1 MLKRHLPGM
10 TSLPAVALTA
20 VLMLC
25 ACREDKKEFVDLQ
38 YDPETFATM
47 TTTDVSTL
55 ISDSGLVRYRI
66 DSPLWLVFDE
76 AREPNW
82 KFPDGLHM
90 EKYDNM
96 MRREATVDCDSALFL
111 KNKQLWR
118 LDGYVDIKNTAGEK
132 FLTNQLFWDQRHEKV
147 YSDSFIHIERADRI
161 IEGYGF
167 ESNDRM
173 TQYRVLNV
181 SGIFPA
187 SQFTERG
194 EDYAGEP
201 EAVPE
206 PEVVDTV
213 SSDHKPR
220 QAPDRLSGRQ
230 RTRRTASADTASAV
244 AEQELPARKP
254 EQTPAVKARR
264 PLKPMKLE
272 ESERPKKLE
281 LSNQNPKK

>member
-1 MLKRHLPGM
+1 MKLPVHIGGGM
-10 TSLPAVALTA
+10 RTLPVVALVA
-20 VLMLC
+20 ALALC
-25 ACREDKKEFVDLQ
+25 ACRNNKKEFVDLE

-55 ISDSGLVRYRI
+55 ISDSGVVRYRI
-66 DSPLWLVFDE
+66 DAPLWLVYDE

-82 KFPDGLHM
+82 KFPEGLHM
-90 EKYDNM
+90 EKYDNF
-96 MRREATVDCDSALFL
+96 MRREATVDCDSALYL

-132 FLTNQLFWDQRHEKV
+132 FLTNQLYWDQRGQKV

-187 SQFTERG
+187 DQFREGPQGSSTAAS
-194 EDYAGEP
+194 DSVAP
-201 EAVPE
+201 
-206 PEVVDTV
+206 TV
-213 SSDHKPR
+213 AAPSAPLQST
-220 QAPDRLSGRQ
+220 PDRSSGRQ
-230 RTRRTASADTASAV
+230 RTRRQQADSVGADEVVTAPAPAG
-244 AEQELPARKP
+244 QPELKL
-254 EQTPAVKARR
+254 RR
-264 PLKPMKLE
+264 PQRQLKVDLDKTLKPAESTPQKL
-272 ESERPKKLE
+272 KK
-281 LSNQNPKK
+281 

>member
-1 MLKRHLPGM
+1 MKLPYHISVGM
-10 TSLPAVALTA
+10 RSLPVVALVSA
-20 VLMLC
+20 LALC
-25 ACREDKKEFVDLQ
+25 ACRDDKKELVDLQ

-55 ISDSGLVRYRI
+55 ISDSGVVRYRI
-66 DSPLWLVFDE
+66 DAPMWLVFDE

-90 EKYDNM
+90 EKYDNF
-96 MRREATVDCDSALFL
+96 MRREATVDCDSALYL

-132 FLTNQLFWDQRHEKV
+132 FLTSQLYWDQRGQKV

-187 SQFTERG
+187 DQFRESASG
-194 EDYAGEP
+194 GSGASADSVAP
-201 EAVPE
+201 AVAAPSAALQS
-206 PEVVDTV
+206 T
-213 SSDHKPR
+213 
-220 QAPDRLSGRQ
+220 PDRSSGRQ
-230 RTRRTASADTASAV
+230 RARRQSVDSVAAEEVVTAPASSRQQDLNV
-244 AEQELPARKP
+244 RKP
-254 EQTPAVKARR
+254 QRQLKVDLDKK
-264 PLKPMKLE
+264 LKPA
-272 ESERPKKLE
+272 ESPT
-281 LSNQNPKK
+281 QNPKK